1 MIGRCTNFRISKLD
15 VALSCSV
22 MLCPA
27 LSCSVLTRWQR
38 SLGLAVCLSCGL
50 LVSRSLGLSVSRSLG
65 LAVSRSFGLSV
76 SRSLGLERVSHV
88 SHQERVIWVG
98 FLMAGPSS
106 RNTCWPKLCWPAGLT
121 GRLTFRTSAMV
132 LLSPTAFMLL
142 VMYNMS

>member
-22 MLCPA
+22 LLCPA

-65 LAVSRSFGLSV
+65 LSVSRSFGLSV
-76 SRSLGLERVSHV
+76 SRSGESFTCITSRESYMGWISYGRAQLSEYLLAKALLAGRADRASNVQNFSD
-88 SHQERVIWVG
+88 G
-98 FLMAGPSS
+98 FIVTNSIYVA
-106 RNTCWPKLCWPAGLT
+106 CD
-121 GRLTFRTSAMV
+121 V
-132 LLSPTAFMLL
+132 
-142 VMYNMS
+142 